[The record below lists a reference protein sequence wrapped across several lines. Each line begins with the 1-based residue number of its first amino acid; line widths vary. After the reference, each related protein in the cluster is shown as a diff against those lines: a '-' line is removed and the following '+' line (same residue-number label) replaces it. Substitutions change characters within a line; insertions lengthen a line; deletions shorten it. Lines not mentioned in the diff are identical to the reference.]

1 MNPAPAISD
10 QLAKQVAFDAIRYA
24 NCWEDGA
31 LLLDAL
37 KPAPG
42 KRILSIASAGDNS
55 LLLLS
60 RGAEVVAADLSAAQ
74 LACTDLRCQAICA
87 LDDASALAFFGFYP
101 ASDRTQTYQTLRDR
115 LTPAARA
122 FWDAHPEDIQQGI
135 LHAGKFERYFQLFR
149 RRILPLSQSRSRVQA
164 LLTPG
169 RSLEER
175 EQFFRNTWNHWR
187 WRLLF
192 YCFFNRRVMGRAG
205 RDPAFFHQ
213 VEGSVARRILARCE
227 HALVTLDPAAN
238 PWLGY
243 ILTGNFTPSLPEW
256 THPESLAGIR
266 THAHRLHLFHGGIED
281 AAAAQSCGEFGEGF
295 DGYNLSDLFEYLTP
309 DATEALYTQLIQN
322 ARPGARLAYWNLLVP
337 RSCPDSQR
345 HRVQPLP
352 ELAAELHARDRT
364 FFYSKFQVDEVRP

>member
-1 MNPAPAISD
+1 VPPHTPISE
-10 QLAKQVAFDAIRYA
+10 QLAKQVAFDAVRYA

-37 KPAPG
+37 TPAPG

-87 LDDASALAFFGFYP
+87 LDDASALAFFGFFP
-101 ASDRTQTYQTLRDR
+101 AADRAQTYQALRDR
-115 LTPAARA
+115 LTPAARV
-122 FWDAHPEDIQQGI
+122 FWDAHPEDIRQGI

-149 RRILPLSQSRSRVQA
+149 RRILPLSQSRARVQD

-169 RSLEER
+169 KSPAER
-175 EQFFRNTWNHWR
+175 ERFFRSTWNHWR

-192 YCFFNRRVMGRAG
+192 YSFFNRRVMGRAG

-243 ILTGNFTPSLPEW
+243 ILTGNFTRPLPEW
-256 THPESLAGIR
+256 TQPETLAGIR
-266 THAHRLHLFHGGIED
+266 THAHQLHLFHGGIED
-281 AAAAQSCGEFGEGF
+281 AAAAHGGGGF

-309 DATEALYTQLIQN
+309 AATEALYTQLIDT

-337 RSCPDSQR
+337 RTCPDALR
-345 HRVQPLP
+345 DRVQPLSD
-352 ELAAELHARDRT
+352 LAAELHARDRT
-364 FFYSKFQVDEVRP
+364 FFYSAFHVDEVRL